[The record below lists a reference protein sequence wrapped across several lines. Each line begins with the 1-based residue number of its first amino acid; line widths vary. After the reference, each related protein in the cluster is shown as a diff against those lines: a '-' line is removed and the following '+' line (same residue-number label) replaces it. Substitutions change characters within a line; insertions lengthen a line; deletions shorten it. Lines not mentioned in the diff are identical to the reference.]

1 MEPCFGSP
9 CIKRV
14 LTTENTENTE
24 DRQAPTRPVWLCWI
38 PEDRP
43 LFASS
48 KLHNLTEDFRKSRR
62 PCRAILLTWTPLRSL
77 GQISPCGL
85 CGRSCFPSIRTFR
98 GCALRRAWQSLVR
111 FFAGQQ
117 GHYGRGHA
125 IQLGPG
131 DAVARPEG
139 HALFRK
145 KELR

>member
-1 MEPCFGSP
+1 DLS
-9 CIKRV
+9 
-14 LTTENTENTE
+14 
-24 DRQAPTRPVWLCWI
+24 AHSPVWLCWI

-62 PCRAILLTWTPLRSL
+62 PCQRDTPDLDALKVLR
-77 GQISPCGL
+77 PCGL
-85 CGRSCFPSIRTFR
+85 FGRSCFQSIRTFR
-98 GCALRRAWQSLVR
+98 ECAVRLAWQSLVR

-131 DAVARPEG
+131 DAIARLEG

-145 KELR
+145 KLR